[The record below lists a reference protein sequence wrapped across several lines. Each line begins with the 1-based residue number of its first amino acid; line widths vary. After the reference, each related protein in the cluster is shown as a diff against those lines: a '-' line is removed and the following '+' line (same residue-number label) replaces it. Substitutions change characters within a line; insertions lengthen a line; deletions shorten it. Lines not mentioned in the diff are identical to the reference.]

1 MKGFIYKITSS
12 QTDKIYIGSTICSLQ
27 IRLSRH
33 ISKTKYETNNCN
45 SKLIVCYDDHKI
57 ELIEEVEVENEIAL
71 RKREG
76 EHIKLNREVCVNRKV
91 AGQTKEEYAELNK
104 DYFREYRKNRYIEQ
118 KGDILAKQKEY
129 YEANKIKISE
139 RDKIYREKNK
149 DVMKERRNV
158 KIKCECGKEISKS
171 NLNRHKKTNCNIF
184 LKT

>member
-27 IRLSRH
+27 ARLRLH
-33 ISKTKYETNNCN
+33 KSKTKCETNNCN

-76 EHIKLNREVCVNRKV
+76 EHIKLNREICVNRKV
-91 AGQTKEEYAELNK
+91 AGQTREEYTELNK
-104 DYFREYRKNRYIEQ
+104 DYFSEYRKNRYSEQ
-118 KGDILAKQKEY
+118 KEDISAKQKEY
-129 YEANKIKISE
+129 YEANKIKILE

-149 DVMKERRNV
+149 DVIRERRNA
-158 KIKCECGKEISKS
+158 KIKCECGKEMHKS